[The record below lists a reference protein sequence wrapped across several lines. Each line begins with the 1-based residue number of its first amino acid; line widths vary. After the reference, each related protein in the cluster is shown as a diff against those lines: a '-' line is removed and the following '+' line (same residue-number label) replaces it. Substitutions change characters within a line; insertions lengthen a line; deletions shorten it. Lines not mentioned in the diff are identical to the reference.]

1 MVKANAFADEFNEC
15 IKNDFMI
22 PRRTGISYSTDYRLR
37 SGKLHAGF
45 AWLRGE
51 VINIWYYYTCIR
63 GVRNR

>member
-37 SGKLHAGF
+37 SGKLC
-45 AWLRGE
+45 LVCLSKRGGKTFG
-51 VINIWYYYTCIR
+51 IIR
-63 GVRNR
+63 L